1 MSNDRRPFSIKTW
14 TLSHFLILSLLISCT
29 NVRLQIPDQEV
40 TSKSTGGQFCS
51 QLGRVAG
58 VPLKVLF
65 VLDMSMSNIGSFV
78 QGAGSQVVFDT
89 SKGTDLTGN
98 RFQAIEN
105 FIRDCGSSDTQYAI
119 TGFSNGLVTTSGSEL
134 CDMEFTSNSRQ
145 VAATIQSYKD
155 VQTKDLAFYRSYTGG
170 GMPSDVKMR
179 ETAYLK
185 GFDCAR
191 KIFNQDL
198 IKNPEQ
204 KSFYQTFFVTDGRP
218 TQDGVCNTDPQ
229 CFVRDLQ
236 SLMVQVNGAQ
246 STLRL
251 QPIYYGPESE
261 KDAALKILKP
271 IAEAGRVTDVIVSDQ
286 LRADLLCGLT
296 AKPVTVRYRKDLF
309 FMVNLTAKLVN
320 QSLEA
325 DSDVDGIIDREEAIY
340 GMSPTNPRTAGILDS
355 ICKDFGGLSRCQTM
369 LPTLRCS
376 GVSNNL
382 GVSDCDVQALKLDQV
397 DPSSLDQGMDS
408 DGDGIPDLLELIRDT
423 LPASSDATTDLDGD
437 GLTNQ
442 VEVAR
447 GSQVNRPDQGVPAN
461 LLARAFEQRIPEAPG
476 CPVSEEAWELNVENV
491 PLVPVAEFKDLRQC
505 KANQSPLKSC
515 LNFSHE
521 ANENLILLAFTS
533 RPENDPTA
541 PAQIWGMILKA
552 PLSYGFGALRRVQP
566 SDFVLLGEVRNR

>member
-1 MSNDRRPFSIKTW
+1 
-14 TLSHFLILSLLISCT
+14 
-29 NVRLQIPDQEV
+29 NVRLQVPEQQV
-40 TSKSTGGQFCS
+40 SSKSTGGQFCS

-78 QGAGSQVVFDT
+78 QGTGTQFSFDT
-89 SKGTDLTGN
+89 SKGTDVTGN

-119 TGFSNGLVTTSGSEL
+119 TGFSNGIVTTNGSEL
-134 CDMEFTSNSRQ
+134 CNMEFTSNTTQ

-155 VQTKDLAFYRSYTGG
+155 IQTRDLAFYRNYSGG

-185 GFDCAR
+185 GFECAR
-191 KIFNQDL
+191 KIFNEDL
-198 IKNPEQ
+198 VRHPDQ

-218 TQDGVCNTDPQ
+218 TQDGVCNTDPK
-229 CFVRDLQ
+229 CFVRELQ
-236 SLMVQVNGAQ
+236 SLMIQINGAQ

-296 AKPVTVRYRKDLF
+296 AKPVNVRYRKDLF
-309 FMVNLTAKLVN
+309 FMINLTAKMVN
-320 QSLEA
+320 QVLEP
-325 DSDVDGIIDREEAIY
+325 DSDIDGIVDREEATY
-340 GMSPTNPRTAGILDS
+340 GANPTDPRTAGVLDS
-355 ICKDFGGLSRCQTM
+355 ICRDIGGLARCRTL
-369 LPTLRCS
+369 LPTLRCK

-382 GVSDCDVQALKLDQV
+382 GLTDCDIQALKLDQV
-397 DPSSLDQGMDS
+397 DPTSADKGIDS
-408 DGDGIPDLLELIRDT
+408 DGDGLPDLLELIRDT
-423 LPASSDATTDLDGD
+423 LPASSDGTSDLDGD

-442 VEVAR
+442 VELAR
-447 GSQVNRPDQGVPAN
+447 GSQVNRPDSGAPAH
-461 LLARAFEQRIPEAPG
+461 LLLRSYEQRIPEAPG
-476 CPVSEEAWELNVENV
+476 CPTSEEAWELNVDNV
-491 PLVPVAEFKDLRQC
+491 PLIPVAEYKDLRTC
-505 KANQSPLKSC
+505 EANQSPLKSC
-515 LNFSHE
+515 LSFSHA

-552 PLSYGFGALRRVQP
+552 PLSYGFGALKRIQP